1 MLYTTLNGMGLLKPS
16 NQLHVPAISKAQYQ
30 GATNADSAFIVRIS
44 MEKAD
49 EGFILS
55 GESSLSTGALV
66 TVSLKNASCESATTL
81 LEFSQ
86 LIEVS
91 STGCSVME

>member
-1 MLYTTLNGMGLLKPS
+1 
-16 NQLHVPAISKAQYQ
+16 
-30 GATNADSAFIVRIS
+30 

-66 TVSLKNASCESATTL
+66 TVSLKNVTCESATTL